1 MERKNK
7 MQNVSFRSVGEFLE
21 YLPAEERV
29 IVDVLRK
36 LILDTLPGIE
46 ERLSFNVPF
55 YRMKKDICFIWPA
68 SILWGKKKTY
78 EGVRLGFSYG
88 HVLQDEI
95 GYLNKGNRKQVSW
108 RDFGDA
114 KEVDRDLIRMY
125 LYEAISI
132 HS

>member
-1 MERKNK
+1 MDRKNK
-7 MQNVSFRSVGEFLE
+7 MQNVSFRSVEEFLE

-29 IVDVLRK
+29 LVEVLRK

-46 ERLSFNVPF
+46 ERLSFNVPY

-88 HVLQDEI
+88 HLLQDEI

-114 KEVDRDLIRMY
+114 KEIDRDLIRMY

>member
-88 HVLQDEI
+88 HLLQDEM
-95 GYLNKGNRKQVSW
+95 GYLDKGNRKQVSW
-108 RDFGDA
+108 RDFVHTQEIDQ
-114 KEVDRDLIRMY
+114 DLIRTY
-125 LYEAISI
+125 LYEAICNQ
-132 HS
+132 

>member
-55 YRMKKDICFIWPA
+55 YRMKKDICFIWP
-68 SILWGKKKTY
+68 
-78 EGVRLGFSYG
+78 
-88 HVLQDEI
+88 
-95 GYLNKGNRKQVSW
+95 
-108 RDFGDA
+108 
-114 KEVDRDLIRMY
+114 
-125 LYEAISI
+125 
-132 HS
+132 